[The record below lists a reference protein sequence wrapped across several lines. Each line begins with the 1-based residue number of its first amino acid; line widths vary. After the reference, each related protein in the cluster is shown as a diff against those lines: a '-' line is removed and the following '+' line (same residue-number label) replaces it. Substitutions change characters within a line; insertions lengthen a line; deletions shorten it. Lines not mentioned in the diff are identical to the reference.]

1 MFISTGPHNRPHIHV
16 QNKNIHFIIYGQTW
30 TLCAIHT
37 ISSFITTCLHPVI
50 ILWMNLEL
58 RTGQILNTHSRSADL
73 LGSDGF
79 QMPLSLF
86 SHEYNAS
93 QMSHAE

>member
-1 MFISTGPHNRPHIHV
+1 
-16 QNKNIHFIIYGQTW
+16 
-30 TLCAIHT
+30 
-37 ISSFITTCLHPVI
+37 
-50 ILWMNLEL
+50 MNLEL